1 MSPDTPRRRFRS
13 TVVHERQTYRR
24 RRQRDGARLLATL
37 GAVLFAVPLL
47 WERSGAVDGAVAM
60 SSAITYL
67 FTAWAAL
74 IVISLWVGLT
84 ARHWEHDGTGTGTA
98 PDQGSEA
105 E

>member
-1 MSPDTPRRRFRS
+1 MSPETPRRRHRS
-13 TVVHERQTYRR
+13 TAVHERKTYRR
-24 RRQRDGARLLATL
+24 RRQRDAARLLAVL
-37 GAVLFAVPLL
+37 GVVLLAVPLL
-47 WERSGAVDGAVAM
+47 WERSGAADGAVAM
-60 SSAITYL
+60 SSAIIYL

-84 ARHWEHDGTGTGTA
+84 ARNWEQDGAGSA